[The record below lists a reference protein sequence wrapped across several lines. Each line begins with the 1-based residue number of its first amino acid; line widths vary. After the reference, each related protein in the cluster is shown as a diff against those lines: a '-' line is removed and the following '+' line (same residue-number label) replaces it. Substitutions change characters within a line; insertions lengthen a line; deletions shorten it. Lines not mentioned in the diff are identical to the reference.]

1 MAAFTAAAI
10 AVGVLGAAASAIAKK
25 KAADKAAKMQKQGID
40 KISKSVAA
48 KGSPA
53 WLNNIAQ
60 NADAE
65 RAKGRI
71 ANQMEIDPEL
81 GKLRQLGKQQ
91 MLDLAG
97 LNEGTKQSSQ
107 LADSLFN
114 STLNEDP
121 QLAKLRQSMASQAQ
135 TELDSGAT
143 LPASYQGELVRAGL
157 NRGSQ
162 AGIAINKNSIGGPLA
177 TVLGSA
183 GIQLQKQRQE
193 AAMNLANASNSLYN
207 SRINV
212 LSSVFPKL
220 RDLESQ
226 RRVEA
231 AQNFQMADQAMP
243 EYGLTGRE
251 IVNLEQAKNDKL
263 NNLSMAKTNVQA
275 QQQVSKGEYA
285 GALIGAGTKVA
296 GSVIGGFSPGGAFA
310 STSTPAS
317 AAGSGIG
324 GNGLGAQ
331 QWGGTTP
338 R

>member
-1 MAAFTAAAI
+1 MPVIVIGVIAAA
-10 AVGVLGAAASAIAKK
+10 AAAASAVAKR
-25 KAADKAAKMQKQGID
+25 KAADAAAKRQKQGID
-40 KISKSVAA
+40 KISKEVAK

-60 NADAE
+60 RADTE

-81 GKLRQLGKQQ
+81 GKMRQLGKEQ
-91 MLDLAG
+91 MLNLASID
-97 LNEGTKQSSQ
+97 EGTKQSSQ

-121 QLAKLRQSMASQAQ
+121 QMAKLRESMATQAQ
-135 TELDSGAT
+135 SELDAGAT

-162 AGIAINKNSIGGPLA
+162 AGIAMNKNSIGGPLA
-177 TVLGSA
+177 TVLGAA

-251 IVNLEQAKNDKL
+251 MVNLEQSKNDKL
-263 NNLSMAKTNVQA
+263 NNLKMGKTNIQA
-275 QQQVSKGEYA
+275 QQQINKGEYTGAMIGSISKGVSSIA
-285 GALIGAGTKVA
+285 GGAM
-296 GSVIGGFSPGGAFA
+296 SGGAPGGGGG
-310 STSTPAS
+310 PAS
-317 AAGSGIG
+317 AIGSGIG
-324 GNGLGAQ
+324 GNGMGAQ
-331 QWGGTTP
+331 QWGGSA
-338 R
+338 

>member
-1 MAAFTAAAI
+1 
-10 AVGVLGAAASAIAKK
+10 
-25 KAADKAAKMQKQGID
+25 
-40 KISKSVAA
+40 
-48 KGSPA
+48 
-53 WLNNIAQ
+53 LNDIAQ
-60 NADAE
+60 RADTE

-81 GKLRQLGKQQ
+81 GRMRQLGKEQ
-91 MLDLAG
+91 MLNLAG
-97 LNEGTKQSSQ
+97 IDEGTKQSSQ

-121 QLAKLRQSMASQAQ
+121 QLAQLRQTMATQAQ
-135 TELDSGAT
+135 SELDAGAA

-162 AGIAINKNSIGGPLA
+162 AGIAMNKNSIGGPLA
-177 TVLGSA
+177 TVLGAA

-251 IVNLEQAKNDKL
+251 MVNLEQSKNDKL
-263 NNLSMAKTNVQA
+263 NNLKMGKTNIQA
-275 QQQVSKGEYA
+275 QQQINKGEYTGAMIGSISKGVSSIA
-285 GALIGAGTKVA
+285 GGAMSGAMSGGGGGAPAFGSTYSGAG
-296 GSVIGGFSPGGAFA
+296 GSLFQSVPTGQEGGGMSIPFSK
-310 STSTPAS
+310 
-317 AAGSGIG
+317 
-324 GNGLGAQ
+324 
-331 QWGGTTP
+331 
-338 R
+338 